1 MTFDEFVAQRADDG
15 AFEHV
20 AWNGRPERVML
31 HGHCHQ
37 KALAGT
43 TTTEKALALPG
54 SHVDTVDAGCC
65 GMAGA
70 FGYESEHLDVSHQMA
85 ERVLAPAVRETPDT
99 TCIAAPGFSCRS
111 QIKDTTGR
119 TALHPAQVLRQALH
133 DAQDEAAT
141 PTKYAEPA

>member
-1 MTFDEFVAQRADDG
+1 
-15 AFEHV
+15 
-20 AWNGRPERVML
+20 ML

-43 TTTEKALALPG
+43 TATEKALALPG
-54 SHVDTVDAGCC
+54 SPIDTVDAGCC

-70 FGYESEHLDVSHQMA
+70 FGYEAEHLDVSHQMA
-85 ERVLAPAVRETPDT
+85 ERVLAPAVRATSED

-119 TALHPAQVLRQALH
+119 TALHPAQVLWKALQDPQDAEQAASTKQAVPVGH
-133 DAQDEAAT
+133 D
-141 PTKYAEPA
+141 EPA